1 MTTTAD
7 IREFPGELAELLR
20 QVEAG
25 HEVLLTRDDK
35 PVARLVPAPEVRTT
49 AGARLRIRSLTG
61 HRVLT
66 PVTSQSELAEEMFA
80 PR

>member
-7 IREFPGELAELLR
+7 ISQWAGQPAELVR

-25 HEVLLTRDDK
+25 HEVLLTRNDK
-35 PVARLVPAPEVRTT
+35 PVARLVPALERSPSAEP
-49 AGARLRIRSLTG
+49 RLWIRSLRG

-66 PVTSQSELAEEMFA
+66 PVISQAELAEEMFA